1 VATINVGSAA
11 RVSVTADTGTAT
23 LPMALSVCQTDPVTA
38 VCINPTV
45 PSAEPVVVD
54 IAEGGTP
61 TFAVFANTSESIAL
75 DPANSRVYLRLS
87 DELGVV
93 RGATSVAMQTTQ

>member
-1 VATINVGSAA
+1 
-11 RVSVTADTGTAT
+11 
-23 LPMALSVCQTDPVTA
+23 MALSVCQTDPVTA

-61 TFAVFANTSESIAL
+61 TFAVFAN
-75 DPANSRVYLRLS
+75 NV
-87 DELGVV
+87 
-93 RGATSVAMQTTQ
+93 

>member
-1 VATINVGSAA
+1 MATINVGSAA

-54 IAEGGTP
+54 I
-61 TFAVFANTSESIAL
+61 
-75 DPANSRVYLRLS
+75 
-87 DELGVV
+87 
-93 RGATSVAMQTTQ
+93 